1 MGTEIAQAEQRF
13 VTAADRHLYCAEQ
26 MQALARDLV
35 EDGRDELVHQMAR
48 QATRQILMDL
58 ASAEIEI
65 ARKLI
70 ETAQRAEA

>member
-1 MGTEIAQAEQRF
+1 MGTEIAEAGQRF

-26 MQALARDLV
+26 MQALARDLAEEAQ
-35 EDGRDELVHQMAR
+35 EDLIAQMVR

-58 ASAEIEI
+58 AGAEIEI

-70 ETAQRAEA
+70 ETAAGEA

>member
-1 MGTEIAQAEQRF
+1 
-13 VTAADRHLYCAEQ
+13 
-26 MQALARDLV
+26 MQALARDLAEEAQDNLV
-35 EDGRDELVHQMAR
+35 EQMAR

-70 ETAQRAEA
+70 ETASGGEA

>member
-1 MGTEIAQAEQRF
+1 MGTGIAEAGQRF
-13 VTAADRHLYCAEQ
+13 VRAADRHLYCAEQ
-26 MQALARDLV
+26 MQALARDLAEEAQDNLV
-35 EDGRDELVHQMAR
+35 EQMAR

-70 ETAQRAEA
+70 ETASEGEA